1 MSIGLT
7 GSHRTGKTTLAKAFG
22 EKFDMHVCLTSAS
35 HVFQTL
41 GYSPQ
46 EDYPIDIRLD
56 IQEAILKDFA
66 RQYKEAS
73 DVSNRAFIT
82 DRTPI
87 DLMAYTLA
95 DISRHA
101 LSEELENRLARYVQ
115 SCLNLCNKYFSTLIV
130 IQPGIELVADAT
142 KAPIGRAYIEHISQ
156 IVMGLTVDE
165 RVDAMHFYIPKRI
178 TDLDT
183 RVLCVQGAVNQAQ
196 VRLMGEIEY
205 SDGAVS
211 IH

>member
-22 EKFDMHVCLTSAS
+22 EKFEMHVCLTSAS

-73 DVSNRAFIT
+73 DVSNRTFIT

-115 SCLNLCNKYFSTLIV
+115 GCLNLCNKYFSTLIV

-142 KAPIGRAYIEHISQ
+142 KAPIGRGNNGRRTGRRNALLHS
-156 IVMGLTVDE
+156 
-165 RVDAMHFYIPKRI
+165 
-178 TDLDT
+178 
-183 RVLCVQGAVNQAQ
+183 
-196 VRLMGEIEY
+196 
-205 SDGAVS
+205 
-211 IH
+211 